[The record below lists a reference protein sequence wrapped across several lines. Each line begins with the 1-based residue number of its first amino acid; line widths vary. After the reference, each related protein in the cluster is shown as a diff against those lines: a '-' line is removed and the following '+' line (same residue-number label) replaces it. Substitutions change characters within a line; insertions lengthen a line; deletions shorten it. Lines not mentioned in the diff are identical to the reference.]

1 MKHKVFLSL
10 LLVLAILLVSCEI
23 KNDSLG
29 TNSEEK
35 VVVIDFLEQSA
46 PSRGMT
52 QFPENIPFYTT
63 KYGNKPSDNGQHN
76 MASGFH
82 VL

>member
-1 MKHKVFLSL
+1 MKRKVFLSL
-10 LLVLAILLVSCEI
+10 LLILAILLVSCEI

-29 TNSEEK
+29 TNSDEK
-35 VVVIDFLEQSA
+35 VVVIDFLEQSG

-63 KYGNKPSDNGQHN
+63 SNE
-76 MASGFH
+76 H
-82 VL
+82 VQPFTLSYISCTHYRT